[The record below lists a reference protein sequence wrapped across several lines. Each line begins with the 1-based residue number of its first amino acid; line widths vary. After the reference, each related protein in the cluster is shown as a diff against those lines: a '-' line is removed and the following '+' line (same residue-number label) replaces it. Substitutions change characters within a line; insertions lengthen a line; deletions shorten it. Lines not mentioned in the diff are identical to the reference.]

1 MGSLFIY
8 IVTGVA
14 VVLGLV
20 LLIAWLGLMAVLG
33 ALLYKRQ
40 YDRQRKRTSRSRN

>member
-1 MGSLFIY
+1 VAGTLGG
-8 IVTGVA
+8 IVSKI
-14 VVLGLV
+14 GLI

-40 YDRQRKRTSRSRN
+40 YDRQRKRSSRSRN